1 MLRAA
6 REQQGLSLDDVAART
21 RVRPALL
28 RALEEGRYDAL
39 PGPVYTRG
47 FLKLYARAVGLD
59 PAAVVAAWEQEAQ
72 ARPGSAPKPM
82 APKPP
87 QRERP
92 RPWWHPDPVLQSMDP
107 RQRLRSAVSA
117 TLVVVLA
124 AVVGAWLLSAAT
136 KGPAQD
142 VPHPELSLEPAAET
156 RPGGVTGPAGG
167 AGGLTGVPGES
178 LALPPA
184 SAPSTASP
192 SAPAEPGNPAVAGAG
207 RGAGPAVPVA
217 APGPA
222 EGQAAVQPTP
232 QTVPAP
238 IAPEASGPARQEG
251 GRPGVEV
258 VAIVRE
264 PGWIEAFADGQ
275 RIYSSTARAGERLTW
290 RAREILSLRL
300 ERAEGVDLVVNGQP
314 VGPAGWGVT
323 TRHFRA
329 STEENRP

>member
-59 PAAVVAAWEQEAQ
+59 PAAVIAAWEQEAQ
-72 ARPGSAPKPM
+72 ARPGPVPKPM

-87 QRERP
+87 QRERS

-107 RQRLRSAVSA
+107 RQRLRSAASA

-142 VPHPELSLEPAAET
+142 VPHPVVSLEPAAET
-156 RPGGVTGPAGG
+156 QAGG
-167 AGGLTGVPGES
+167 MTDAAGAVGGLTGVPGET
-178 LALPPA
+178 LASPPA

-192 SAPAEPGNPAVAGAG
+192 AAPAEPGEPAAAGAG
-207 RGAGPAVPVA
+207 RDAGPA
-217 APGPA
+217 
-222 EGQAAVQPTP
+222 
-232 QTVPAP
+232 
-238 IAPEASGPARQEG
+238 RREG
-251 GRPGVEV
+251 GGPGVEV

-264 PGWIEAFADGQ
+264 PGWIEAFVDGQ
-275 RIYSSTARAGERLTW
+275 RVYSRTARAGERLTW

-314 VGPAGWGVT
+314 AGPAGWGVT

-329 STEENRP
+329 STEEGRP

>member
-6 REQQGLSLDDVAART
+6 RERQGLSLEDVAART

-72 ARPGSAPKPM
+72 ARAGSAPRPA
-82 APKPP
+82 APPGPP

-107 RQRLRSAVSA
+107 RQRLRSAASA

-136 KGPAQD
+136 KGPAQQE
-142 VPHPELSLEPAAET
+142 VAHPTVSLEPAPQPPT
-156 RPGGVTGPAGG
+156 QPGGMPGLAGEAGG
-167 AGGLTGVPGES
+167 PTGLPGES
-178 LALPPA
+178 LAPPPVPAPPAAPSPAPAASGEPAAAGGGGGPEA
-184 SAPSTASP
+184 SAPST
-192 SAPAEPGNPAVAGAG
+192 
-207 RGAGPAVPVA
+207 R
-217 APGPA
+217 
-222 EGQAAVQPTP
+222 EGD
-232 QTVPAP
+232 
-238 IAPEASGPARQEG
+238 G
-251 GRPGVEV
+251 PGVEV
-258 VAIVRE
+258 VAVVRE

-275 RIYSSTARAGERLTW
+275 RIYSETARAGERLVW
-290 RAREILSLRL
+290 RARERLSLRL
-300 ERAEGVDLVVNGQP
+300 EKAEGVDLVVNGRP
-314 VGPAGWGVT
+314 VGPAGWGIT
-323 TRHFRA
+323 TLHF
-329 STEENRP
+329 SPTTEEGSP